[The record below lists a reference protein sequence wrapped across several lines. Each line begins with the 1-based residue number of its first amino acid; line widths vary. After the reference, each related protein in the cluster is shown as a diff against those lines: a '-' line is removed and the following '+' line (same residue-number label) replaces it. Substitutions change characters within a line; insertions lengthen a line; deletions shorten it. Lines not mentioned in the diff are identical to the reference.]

1 MQQIYKSVPEHQ
13 PGPMYSDLPERNR
26 RRLAQYLK
34 ALMGLFLLGGRRTFP
49 YAAIGTL
56 NE

>member
-1 MQQIYKSVPEHQ
+1 MNKEWKCTA
-13 PGPMYSDLPERNR
+13 DLPARNR
-26 RRLAQYLK
+26 KRLVPYLK

-49 YAAIGTL
+49 YAAIGTF

>member
-1 MQQIYKSVPEHQ
+1 MNKDWKCTA
-13 PGPMYSDLPERNR
+13 DLPERNR
-26 RRLAQYLK
+26 RRLAQYLR

-56 NE
+56 NKKNVSA